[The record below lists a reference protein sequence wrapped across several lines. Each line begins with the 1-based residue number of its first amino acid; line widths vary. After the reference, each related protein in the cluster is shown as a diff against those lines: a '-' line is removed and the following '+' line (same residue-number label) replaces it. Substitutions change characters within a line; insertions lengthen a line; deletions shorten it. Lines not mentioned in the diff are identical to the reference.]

1 MQDETFR
8 TRPEQEADIVD
19 EAIKLFID
27 EMGTPI
33 AQKAVP
39 TSSIVRYSKILPE
52 RLLNYWH
59 DYGWSGHADGIFWIV
74 DPQEYEGIVS
84 TWLKDTAFET
94 LDTYHVIARTA
105 FGTPYLWGEKTGQSL
120 TIDSCYSR
128 YGYQEQGTTAED
140 LDRQCMSFF
149 ISTTFEFSDFLD
161 LFAPAKRKLG
171 ILQSDEMY
179 GFVPAL
185 MIGGSEDLKNLEKLK
200 IIEHLM
206 FLAQLAPL
214 EPFTLADLYP

>member
-1 MQDETFR
+1 M
-8 TRPEQEADIVD
+8 D

-27 EMGTPI
+27 EMGAPT
-33 AQKAVP
+33 AQKAVT

-84 TWLKDTAFET
+84 TWLKDTAFEA

-105 FGTPYLWGEKTGQSL
+105 FGTLYLWGEKTGQSL

-149 ISTTFEFSDFLD
+149 ISTTFEFSDFMD

-200 IIEHLM
+200 IIEHLT

>member
-1 MQDETFR
+1 MDE
-8 TRPEQEADIVD
+8 V
-19 EAIKLFID
+19 IKLFFD
-27 EMGTPI
+27 EMGSPI
-33 AQKAVP
+33 AQKTVP

-84 TWLKDTAFET
+84 AWLKDTVFET
-94 LDTYHVIARTA
+94 RDTYHVIARTA
-105 FGTPYLWGEKTGQSL
+105 FGKLYLWGEKTGQTL
-120 TIDSCYSR
+120 TIDSCFSR
-128 YGYQEQGTTAED
+128 YGYQELGTTAED
-140 LDRQCMSFF
+140 LDGQCLSFF
-149 ISTTFEFSDFLD
+149 ISASYEFSDFLD

-171 ILQSDEMY
+171 ILQSDEIY

-185 MIGGSEDLKNLEKLK
+185 MIGGSVDVNNLEKLK
-200 IIEHLM
+200 IIEHLT

-214 EPFTLADLYP
+214 EPFTFADLYP

>member
-1 MQDETFR
+1 VQDETFR

-27 EMGTPI
+27 EMGMPI

-105 FGTPYLWGEKTGQSL
+105 FGTLYLWGEKTGQSL

-200 IIEHLM
+200 IIEHLT